1 MNNFFVI
8 ANADKDTDFELT
20 RTVCDFLTQKVLY
33 VHIRKKTTLL
43 NITMQ
48 ILPMFLLKRIV

>member
-20 RTVCDFLTQKVLY
+20 RTVCDFLIIHFYSVLS
-33 VHIRKKTTLL
+33 
-43 NITMQ
+43 
-48 ILPMFLLKRIV
+48 F

>member
-20 RTVCDFLTQKVLY
+20 RTVCDFLIQKGAVCTYQEKDNFTYNKQRSVGLE
-33 VHIRKKTTLL
+33 
-43 NITMQ
+43 
-48 ILPMFLLKRIV
+48 FFSS

>member
-20 RTVCDFLTQKVLY
+20 RTVCDFLTKKVPY
-33 VHIRKKTTLL
+33 VHIRKKITLL

>member
-20 RTVCDFLTQKVLY
+20 RTVCDFLTQKGAAC
-33 VHIRKKTTLL
+33 T
-43 NITMQ
+43 
-48 ILPMFLLKRIV
+48 

>member
-20 RTVCDFLTQKVLY
+20 RTVCDAASDGGIRRDGAGTGNHRCFLDGK
-33 VHIRKKTTLL
+33 
-43 NITMQ
+43 
-48 ILPMFLLKRIV
+48 